1 MDDAPSSVYT
11 PVRSQ
16 TAFEETFER
25 LGSAIRLG
33 LLAPGAQLPAERE
46 LCGMLEV
53 SRSTLRQALLALTQA
68 GLIHAVRGRGGGTF
82 VTGELPPVGPPSA
95 ELIAGWR
102 DTCDL
107 RLATDL
113 AVAALATE
121 RAGRDQLEPL
131 RDLVDE
137 MREVTMPF
145 ERFRRLDVRFH
156 VGLAELTQ
164 NDRLVVATTESQA
177 AMSSLIAHISHPPE
191 VLEHSNVQHERML
204 DGVAAGDREVVLAT
218 MAEHVLGTTH
228 ILAGLL
234 GDTGAD
240 GSVKG

>member
-1 MDDAPSSVYT
+1 MTGASSSIFT

-68 GLIHAVRGRGGGTF
+68 GLIHALRGRGGGTF
-82 VTGELPPVGPPSA
+82 VTDELPPAEPPSGA
-95 ELIAGWR
+95 VLASWR

-107 RLATDL
+107 RLGTDL

-121 RAGRDQLEPL
+121 RAARTALEPL

-177 AMSSLIAHISHPPE
+177 AMSRLIAHIAHPPE
-191 VLEHSNVQHERML
+191 VLEHSNSQHERVL
-204 DGVAAGDREVVLAT
+204 DGIAAGDREDVLET

-228 ILAGLL
+228 VLAGLL
-234 GDTGAD
+234 RDTGGD
-240 GSVKG
+240 

>member
-1 MDDAPSSVYT
+1 MADPPLSIYT

-25 LGSAIRLG
+25 LGSAIRIG
-33 LLAPGAQLPAERE
+33 LLAPGAQLPAERD

-82 VTGELPPVGPPSA
+82 VASELPPAAPPSA
-95 ELIAGWR
+95 DLLANWR

-107 RLATDL
+107 RLGTDL
-113 AVAALATE
+113 AIAALATE
-121 RAGRDQLEPL
+121 RAHRDELEPL

-137 MREVTMPF
+137 MRDVKMPF

-156 VGLAELTQ
+156 VSLAELTENRQ
-164 NDRLVVATTESQA
+164 LVIAATESQS
-177 AMSSLIAHISHPPE
+177 AMSSLIAHIAHPPE
-191 VLEHSNVQHERML
+191 VLEHSNAQHERIL
-204 DGVAAGDREVVLAT
+204 DGIAAGDREDVLET

-228 ILAGLL
+228 VLSGLL
-234 GDTGAD
+234 RGDHPGA
-240 GSVKG
+240 